1 MKIIQIKC
9 PWCSA
14 VLSVKYQEGLETAS
28 VTCPVCKRKSP
39 YSQFKPYSAPLEE
52 STCYPAGIGRDVN
65 TSSPAPI
72 GRLFIP
78 SIGSTYYLSEGLNI
92 VGRSASASQATIG
105 LNVGSNKR
113 ISREHIVINVTNI
126 PGRGL
131 VHSISLYKERVNQT
145 SVNGEILTFGDNIIL
160 KHGDIINLPDLD
172 VRFEIPD
179 PDQTEI

>member
-14 VLSVKYQEGLETAS
+14 VLSVKYQEGLETAF
-28 VTCPVCKRKSP
+28 VRCPVCKRKSA
-39 YSQFKPYSAPLEE
+39 YSQFKPYSAPLED
-52 STCYPAGIGRDVN
+52 STCYPAGLGKEVN
-65 TSSPAPI
+65 TSLPSPI

-78 SIGSTYYLSEGLNI
+78 STGSSYHLSEGLNI
-92 VGRSASASQATIG
+92 VGRSASISKATIG

-113 ISREHIVINVTNI
+113 ISREHIVINIVNV

-131 VHSISLYKERVNQT
+131 LHTISLYKERVNQT
-145 SVNGEILTFGDNIIL
+145 SVNGELLTFGDDIIL

>member
-14 VLSVKYQEGLETAS
+14 VLSVRYQEGLDTAS

-52 STCYPAGIGRDVN
+52 STCYPTGMGRDVN
-65 TSSPAPI
+65 TSSSTPI

-78 SIGSTYYLSEGLNI
+78 SLGSSYYLSEGLNI

-113 ISREHIVINVTNI
+113 ISREHIIINVANI

-131 VHSISLYKERVNQT
+131 VHTISLYKERVNQT
-145 SVNGEILTFGDNIIL
+145 FVNGEILTFGDNIIL

>member
-14 VLSVKYQEGLETAS
+14 VLSVKYQEGLEAAT

-39 YSQFKPYSAPLEE
+39 YSQFKPYSVPLED
-52 STCYPAGIGRDVN
+52 STCYPAGMGYEEKA
-65 TSSPAPI
+65 SSHSPI

-78 SIGSTYYLSEGLNI
+78 STGSSYTLCEGENI
-92 VGRSASASQATIG
+92 VGRSASVSQATIG
-105 LNVGSNKR
+105 LNVGSNKK
-113 ISREHIVINVTNI
+113 ISREHIIINVVNV
-126 PGRGL
+126 PGRGI
-131 VHSISLYKERVNQT
+131 VHTISLYKERVNQT
-145 SVNGEILTFGDNIIL
+145 SVNGNILTFGDNIIL

-172 VRFEIPD
+172 IRFEIPD